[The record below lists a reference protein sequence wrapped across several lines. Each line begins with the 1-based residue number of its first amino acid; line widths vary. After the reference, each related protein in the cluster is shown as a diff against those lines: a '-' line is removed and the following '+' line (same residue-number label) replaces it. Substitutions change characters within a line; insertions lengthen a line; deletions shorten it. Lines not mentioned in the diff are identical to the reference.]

1 MLTVCTANICR
12 SATAERSLRT
22 AFDGNGLGDLIEV
35 TSAGVAAIPGAPM
48 CPEAAE
54 LLDAPTPPGASPHAS
69 RRLTAELVTGAD
81 LVLTA
86 DRGHLGAAGA
96 LAPGRRARLY
106 TLRQAA
112 TLLEWVIGGSGVLDI
127 ARLRAAGG
135 APDLDPLDPLVQV
148 PALPESLDDQLA
160 WLLDELDAARGTAPV
175 VSVALARITARDRA
189 KSSSLRTEPTSR
201 SRPWRVARSAPRLS
215 VFTSSQSTTCGASA
229 GQTAA
234 SSQDATFSAR
244 RCVFSA
250 FRIALRSSGS
260 ISAPWRRIAE
270 ATEAAILPA
279 SRLLVVASAVW
290 PFQSGIELS
299 MRTTLMPAATALSS
313 AGATVGSTGVMAM
326 PWTPCATSIA
336 MS

>member
-1 MLTVCTANICR
+1 MAFTVLTVCTANICR

-148 PALPESLDDQLA
+148 PALPESLDDRLA

-175 VSVALARITARDRA
+175 GGPTFRRPLAPAGGAPGGGSREPLPWDADDVGDPHELGFEYHPDSVGLIVAAAQSIGRA
-189 KSSSLRTEPTSR
+189 
-201 SRPWRVARSAPRLS
+201 
-215 VFTSSQSTTCGASA
+215 F
-229 GQTAA
+229 
-234 SSQDATFSAR
+234 
-244 RCVFSA
+244 
-250 FRIALRSSGS
+250 
-260 ISAPWRRIAE
+260 
-270 ATEAAILPA
+270 
-279 SRLLVVASAVW
+279 
-290 PFQSGIELS
+290 
-299 MRTTLMPAATALSS
+299 
-313 AGATVGSTGVMAM
+313 ATVLR
-326 PWTPCATSIA
+326 
-336 MS
+336 